1 MIGWTKN
8 LAVALFPVMT
18 LVVSFGAAGTAEATQ
33 GCAGSDMP
41 ITADAAIPVISNIQM
56 VAALTEV
63 APVQDR
69 ANEIAFGV
77 IQMWFETAND

>member
-1 MIGWTKN
+1 MMIGWTKN

-33 GCAGSDMP
+33 GCA
-41 ITADAAIPVISNIQM
+41 
-56 VAALTEV
+56 
-63 APVQDR
+63 
-69 ANEIAFGV
+69 EIAFGV